1 MLGAYDVRYMPRIVI
16 KGQILVDFVV
26 EFTVC
31 VASEGKEI
39 VGVMTTSTS
48 IILPWEVFT
57 DGAANRKGAGVGIVL
72 VTPEKLIME

>member
-1 MLGAYDVRYMPRIVI
+1 M
-16 KGQILVDFVV
+16 V
-26 EFTVC
+26 EFTLC
-31 VASEGKEI
+31 ARSEGKET

-57 DGAANRKGAGVGIVL
+57 NGAANRKGAGVGIVL

>member
-1 MLGAYDVRYMPRIVI
+1 M
-16 KGQILVDFVV
+16 V

-31 VASEGKEI
+31 ARSEGKET

-57 DGAANRKGAGVGIVL
+57 NGAANRKGAGVGIVL
-72 VTPEKLIME
+72 VTPGKLIME

>member
-1 MLGAYDVRYMPRIVI
+1 M
-16 KGQILVDFVV
+16 V
-26 EFTVC
+26 EFTVS
-31 VASEGKEI
+31 ARSEGKET
-39 VGVMTTSTS
+39 VGFMTTSTS

>member
-1 MLGAYDVRYMPRIVI
+1 M
-16 KGQILVDFVV
+16 V

-31 VASEGKEI
+31 ARSEGKET

-57 DGAANRKGAGVGIVL
+57 NGAANRKGAGVGIVL
-72 VTPEKLIME
+72 VTLEKLIME